1 MGYNTRKMCEI
12 KFTALMHTN
21 YRTAKNSR
29 TEIAEQE
36 KINKAKLKQVGPAVM
51 VYTQSKL
58 NW

>member
-12 KFTALMHTN
+12 KFTAIMHTN

-51 VYTQSKL
+51 VYT
-58 NW
+58 